1 MIWDRIIQNPLPALR
16 QFIKWEETRE
26 AEKFVLTSQLQSL
39 FPWTELVM
47 LPPVHTQGYH
57 TRGETIK
64 DITVSQWQSPSDRV
78 RVKSV
83 SPCDS
88 SRVWVRLTGGV
99 SWSAF
104 DWATPKP
111 HVSHPLL
118 SPLTLG
124 NFHADHEQSLSTM
137 SSKDKILGLLPVTTN
152 QLPHPLL
159 NHPHHRPHSD
169 QISIKLDRKWSGGSP
184 GSGSQTQGLRL
195 SCESFHFQ
203 PLARKP
209 SSYFFFPLVT
219 SSRFRSKCFWAHPVY
234 QCPLVSAQSL
244 LSR

>member
-1 MIWDRIIQNPLPALR
+1 
-16 QFIKWEETRE
+16 
-26 AEKFVLTSQLQSL
+26 
-39 FPWTELVM
+39 M

-64 DITVSQWQSPSDRV
+64 DITVSKWQSPSDRV

-152 QLPHPLL
+152 HLPHPLL
-159 NHPHHRPHSD
+159 NHPHHRPDPD

-209 SSYFFFPLVT
+209 SSYFFSHLWHHPYSLKMFLSSPSLPMPPGQCTKSIVQIGLYLNLESSFRVT
-219 SSRFRSKCFWAHPVY
+219 SRSSEAVDKPFIPCEQGGNHLDQGTICWS
-234 QCPLVSAQSL
+234 LV
-244 LSR
+244 